1 MGLLKIDVLG
11 SSFAIQAK
19 EDDEYLKKL
28 LNYYTQI
35 ITEIEK
41 SDHLKDPKKTAILAG
56 ILLVDELY
64 KEKERNAK
72 LLHDSDNKDNS
83 EDNRDDDE
91 INSITSDLIS
101 QIEQVL

>member
-1 MGLLKIDVLG
+1 MGLLKINVLG
-11 SSFAIQAK
+11 YSFAIQAK
-19 EDDEYLKKL
+19 EDDEYLEKL

-35 ITEIEK
+35 INEIEK

-72 LLHDSDNKDNS
+72 LLLDSDSKEETD
-83 EDNRDDDE
+83 ENRDDDE